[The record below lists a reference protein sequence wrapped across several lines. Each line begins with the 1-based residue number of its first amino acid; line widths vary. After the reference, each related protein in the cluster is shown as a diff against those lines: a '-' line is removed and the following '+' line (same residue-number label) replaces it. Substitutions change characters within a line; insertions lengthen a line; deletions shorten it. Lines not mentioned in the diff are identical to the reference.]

1 MEKKI
6 VEIYLTTNKLCDS
19 IVNRVISVAEFLNCI
34 VESGSVFAVYKNST
48 CKFALN
54 CTLTAD

>member
-1 MEKKI
+1 M
-6 VEIYLTTNKLCDS
+6 EIYLTTNKLCDS